1 MTLTELKVWN
11 LYMADLWRN
20 HYQELLND
28 STRNDDDDKIDVL
41 ESFYY
46 ILCLHVG
53 MHITMSEVFEIVK
66 CLPNRKSSGFD
77 GLNGETLKHAEPL
90 LCLLLSIC
98 YTCMFK
104 HCYMPQSM
112 INLVIVPLVKDK
124 SGYLTDKNNYRP

>member
-1 MTLTELKVWN
+1 MTMMIRLMFWKV
-11 LYMADLWRN
+11 
-20 HYQELLND
+20 
-28 STRNDDDDKIDVL
+28 
-41 ESFYY
+41 FYN

-66 CLPNRKSSGFD
+66 SLPNRKSSGFD

-124 SGYLTDKNNYRP
+124 SGYLTDKNNYRPIELSSIAFNVFEQVVIHRYTVLLFNLCV